1 MKYHIIL
8 VDFQPQKDV
17 IMKTKVQKFWFW
29 LPRVLTVMFALF
41 LAIFSLDVIT
51 PEASLLDIV
60 IGLFMHNLPS
70 IVLII
75 LLFLAK
81 KSEWIIALPLFIFGS
96 NFILRSLL
104 EQIALTQMLAT
115 NLLIALPS
123 ILIAIL
129 FIISRYQQ
137 KQP

>member
-81 KSEWIIALPLFIFGS
+81 KSEWIIALSLFIFGS